1 MPYIPYTD
9 EQKLLANSVDLPTFL
24 RMRGETLVPVGREFK
39 LVYHDGY
46 GKHDSITIS
55 GSQWYDHKNQIGGGP
70 IKFMREHYGMN
81 FQEAMQAL
89 LGHSA
94 LPLTHEAA
102 PVMAKEKKEFRLP
115 EANDNGEEVHTT
127 KTNPLDSDTDDD
139 KLLDGDE
146 GENGAI
152 WLQYGILFEPLRP
165 DTDGNGVPDGDEVF
179 GQTLEQEIVTE
190 DEVITQ
196 VTVDME
202 TNGNI
207 AQNLTIESMQDVDAL
222 SSNVVGLMGEPLEFT
237 SATEFDSATITFQID
252 REKLENLVEVED
264 GKDPIDNLIILWYNE
279 EEGIFEEMPTDR
291 DRVNSTV
298 STTTTHFSQYLV
310 VDSVKWYAAWDENL
324 INLRKMYVGNTTE
337 YRNVH
342 TIYLV
347 DCSRGM
353 STDHPSL
360 QLRVGYNGVTEE
372 NFSKYQEEID
382 SEWESTSDSI
392 MVRWCKRST
401 ICNNML
407 ANKWDY
413 DQAAVI
419 QFSDRILRQ
428 SSLTND
434 METLKQELIAFPQS
448 AQGVADVNVALEAAR
463 SYIRTGTT
471 DLYRVVIITNGEA
484 EFDPSAFEAFPSH
497 TSIAVVNLISTW
509 MPDTLN
515 DADWNGIATV
525 YDTVSADDLTME
537 LTTPDGHTVTTTTYN
552 NADSDDD
559 GIPNIVEQYGLKP
572 NGQPIGTD
580 YKKRDTDGDGLTDGV
595 ECGFVSFD
603 AIMHATS
610 GYVKYVSCLS
620 DPTKVDTDGDGIT
633 DDKDEFP
640 CLVFD
645 QRFTIVESMDYIPHV
660 DFVET
665 RYLKSQECYCKN
677 GMQTE
682 LPNGTEIK
690 MPSPYHSDLIGYLAA
705 YMAKTKDFVAIDN
718 LISILFGLGYDLDF
732 GSHPERAFDDMGMDR
747 SAEAL
752 IHYFNGTGNLLTYNE
767 SDTCE
772 MISCSS
778 RNLNHLH
785 NNLSAIMQCGE
796 QILNDGQTIIIS
808 TKGDSG
814 LKATCNVDR
823 GNNSDGIACDG
834 QTPSLFHGKEFQC
847 NYKHRDWWN
856 TIGESGTAIVAEISR
871 TGNTYSMNYKYYVFD
886 IYEWAFHYDKD
897 PLSYIMHSYHE
908 TGDAQEYKMTG
919 SFSGTVSWDIG
930 ETAYTMDVFNQIQD
944 TMQYWQ
950 STEQWDRSNEY
961 DRFVAEVKNF
971 INNTG
976 SEGGWT

>member
-1 MPYIPYTD
+1 MFDIKNIFIVIIKSPVST
-9 EQKLLANSVDLPTFL
+9 LSVS
-24 RMRGETLVPVGREFK
+24 K
-39 LVYHDGY
+39 
-46 GKHDSITIS
+46 DS
-55 GSQWYDHKNQIGGGP
+55 
-70 IKFMREHYGMN
+70 
-81 FQEAMQAL
+81 
-89 LGHSA
+89 
-94 LPLTHEAA
+94 
-102 PVMAKEKKEFRLP
+102 
-115 EANDNGEEVHTT
+115 
-127 KTNPLDSDTDDD
+127 
-139 KLLDGDE
+139 
-146 GENGAI
+146 
-152 WLQYGILFEPLRP
+152 
-165 DTDGNGVPDGDEVF
+165 NGVLDGDEVF
-179 GQTLEQEIVTE
+179 GQTLELEIVTE

-237 SATEFDSATITFQID
+237 SATEFDSATISFTID
-252 REKLENLVEVED
+252 QSKLGD
-264 GKDPIDNLIILWYNE
+264 TAFDNLMILWYNE

-347 DCSRGM
+347 DCSQGM

-382 SEWESTSDSI
+382 SAWESTSDSI

-428 SSLTND
+428 SSLTSD

-463 SYIRTGTT
+463 SYIQTGTT

-484 EFDPSAFEAFPSH
+484 EFDSSAFEAFPSH

-525 YDTVSADDLTME
+525 YDTVSADDLTTE

-552 NADSDDD
+552 NADSDGD

-580 YKKRDTDGDGLTDGV
+580 YKNPDTDGDGLTDGV

-603 AIMHATS
+603 AILKATS

-620 DPTKVDTDGDGIT
+620 DPTLVDTDGDGIYDNEELCFGSET
-633 DDKDEFP
+633 PYSNPLSKDSDNDGIGDFSDP
-640 CLVFD
+640 
-645 QRFTIVESMDYIPHV
+645 QPTVENKAKDV
-660 DFVET
+660 
-665 RYLKSQECYCKN
+665 N
-677 GMQTE
+677 W
-682 LPNGTEIK
+682 
-690 MPSPYHSDLIGYLAA
+690 DLWSSINAEE
-705 YMAKTKDFVAIDN
+705 YMAKRCITEIVFKGVHEVAFGNYHTSVIVFANSESEYYNRKEFSQYGDTWSENWRNIHYLTMGAGPKEQIAFDPLTSGYNRNKDVMLDIKVQMVNLTDSHSVNEQIDRLLTCHQYFN
-718 LISILFGLGYDLDF
+718 DLVEELRPSYDLFPQNENEQNSNSYAVGLLIASGIDDLGMPEYSVPGYKFPLASSYF
-732 GSHPERAFDDMGMDR
+732 GVDM
-747 SAEAL
+747 E
-752 IHYFNGTGNLLTYNE
+752 
-767 SDTCE
+767 
-772 MISCSS
+772 
-778 RNLNHLH
+778 
-785 NNLSAIMQCGE
+785 GE
-796 QILNDGQTIIIS
+796 
-808 TKGDSG
+808 
-814 LKATCNVDR
+814 
-823 GNNSDGIACDG
+823 
-834 QTPSLFHGKEFQC
+834 
-847 NYKHRDWWN
+847 
-856 TIGESGTAIVAEISR
+856 
-871 TGNTYSMNYKYYVFD
+871 
-886 IYEWAFHYDKD
+886 
-897 PLSYIMHSYHE
+897 
-908 TGDAQEYKMTG
+908 
-919 SFSGTVSWDIG
+919 
-930 ETAYTMDVFNQIQD
+930 
-944 TMQYWQ
+944 
-950 STEQWDRSNEY
+950 
-961 DRFVAEVKNF
+961 
-971 INNTG
+971 
-976 SEGGWT
+976 EGCKKQ